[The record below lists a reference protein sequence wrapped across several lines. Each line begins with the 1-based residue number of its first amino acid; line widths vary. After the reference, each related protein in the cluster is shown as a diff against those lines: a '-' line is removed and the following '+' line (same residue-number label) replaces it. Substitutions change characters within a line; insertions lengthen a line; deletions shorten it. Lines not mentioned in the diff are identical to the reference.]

1 MGVFSY
7 VRSQLDRRQMNRE
20 FKESFGKLKEGY
32 EALDKNQLKA
42 ALRDMYEDVR
52 EPLLALSEVRR
63 AELEKQQKIRENKI
77 NQALFLLSLMG
88 AFSAV
93 VDSSQIIENF
103 FSEFWSSAVVE
114 AVQKGCAAV
123 ILLVLIYVAVVLF
136 RSRKK

>member
-1 MGVFSY
+1 MTDAF
-7 VRSQLDRRQMNRE
+7 
-20 FKESFGKLKEGY
+20 
-32 EALDKNQLKA
+32 

-93 VDSSQIIENF
+93 VDSSQIIEKF